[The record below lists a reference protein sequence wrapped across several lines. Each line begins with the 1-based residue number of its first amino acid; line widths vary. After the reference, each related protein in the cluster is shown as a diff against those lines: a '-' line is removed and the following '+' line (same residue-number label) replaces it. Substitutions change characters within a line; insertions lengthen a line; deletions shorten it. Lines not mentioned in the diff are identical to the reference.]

1 MTFFHR
7 FFRYIRPSV
16 DPDTARDIDYQ
27 SMGNI
32 RMIALVSLIRS
43 FDHDAMISTV
53 TVSYSI
59 LLCALAVFFS
69 SRILKNKNVSHKSC
83 LFFKLFF
90 YIAFMVGAV
99 FVDFRH
105 YKAGNQ
111 MLTFHAANLIMV
123 CFIVFKPWLSILLTG
138 GTYLLCFCSLYMVD
152 HAARIQ
158 VEA

>member
-32 RMIALVSLIRS
+32 RMIALVSLVFEVLTLITFLASHIRS

-69 SRILKNKNVSHKSC
+69 SRILKNKKLVLASHFFALKEHNLLLEKQLNHHRVYVS
-83 LFFKLFF
+83 FQVF
-90 YIAFMVGAV
+90 YDHQVLGGQIHLHIGHLV
-99 FVDFRH
+99 FRYPF
-105 YKAGNQ
+105 
-111 MLTFHAANLIMV
+111 
-123 CFIVFKPWLSILLTG
+123 SLLG
-138 GTYLLCFCSLYMVD
+138 
-152 HAARIQ
+152 
-158 VEA
+158 